1 LSVLATLI
9 AAASCHQN
17 SETIGYTQ
25 NANASPALQPFL
37 SRRCRSVANL
47 DDFTI
52 FIRGEAALLPA
63 SLSMAGE
70 FSYDEGVRDMRRRE
84 FVKAMIAASV
94 SARTMM
100 GQKAPASVAPS
111 APLPIPPKAAPLPA
125 PGPVPWMRGLLEA
138 KPLPM
143 TPLVP
148 DAVAHTK
155 TYFFTRQQL
164 ATLRQL
170 CEVLMPP
177 LKSAPGA
184 IDAGAPEFL
193 DFLISVSPADQQQLY
208 VDGLERMDAE
218 ARRQFGLPFAGVN
231 LQQADALIRPWLR
244 TWMTDHPPN
253 DPHERFINLA
263 HSDIRTATINS
274 KPWSD
279 ALPADDDA
287 RMEEGLYWY
296 PVDPDLD
303 RSRSRKR

>member
-1 LSVLATLI
+1 
-9 AAASCHQN
+9 
-17 SETIGYTQ
+17 
-25 NANASPALQPFL
+25 
-37 SRRCRSVANL
+37 
-47 DDFTI
+47 
-52 FIRGEAALLPA
+52 
-63 SLSMAGE
+63 
-70 FSYDEGVRDMRRRE
+70 MRRRE
-84 FVKAMIAASV
+84 FVKAMLAASV

-100 GQKAPASVAPS
+100 GQNVPASVAPS
-111 APLPIPPKAAPLPA
+111 APPPILPKAAPPPA

-148 DAVAHTK
+148 DAVAHTR
-155 TYFFTRQQL
+155 TYFFTQEQL

-177 LKSAPGA
+177 LKNAPGA

-193 DFLISVSPADQQQLY
+193 DFLISVSPADQQKMY
-208 VDGLERMDAE
+208 VDGLNRLDAE
-218 ARRQFGLPFAGVN
+218 AKQRFGVPFAGVN
-231 LQQADALIRPWLR
+231 PQQADALIRPWLR
-244 TWMTDHPPN
+244 TWMTDHPPT
-253 DPHERFINLA
+253 DPYEQFMNLV

-279 ALPADDDA
+279 ALPPDDER

-303 RSRSRKR
+303 RVQPKNRFTEGSTRHAG